1 MSTAI
6 LDAEKIPAQKL
17 EIKTLIPADPQA
29 IYQFR
34 AARLAEL
41 AEESGLPDYF
51 RLLKLLVS
59 AQARVASVT
68 DGVATPTDL
77 SELSCFGPKPEFDFE
92 QSQPMAQGH
101 FEWGNYW
108 QSVLLELISDLLPK
122 LLSKPSSESS
132 PESAADL
139 TAVLKALASTEP
151 ETLQQYAEAMLLG
164 HFAEVPAE
172 YTLFIWAALSVYWSH
187 WATDVATALATTGQG
202 YKTLCPVCGC
212 HPVASVIKEK
222 PRTGLRYLHCSLCET
237 EWHQIRAECT
247 SCGEDK
253 GVFLWAETETKA
265 AVRIESCDTCKG
277 YTKMLFTDINPK
289 FEVAV
294 DDLATLLMDKYV
306 VEQGYLATTVN
317 PLLLAHEQ

>member
-6 LDAEKIPAQKL
+6 LDAEKIPAQRL

-29 IYQFR
+29 IYQLR
-34 AARLAEL
+34 ATRLAEL

-51 RLLKLLVS
+51 LLLKLLVS
-59 AQARVASVT
+59 AQARLAAETNSA
-68 DGVATPTDL
+68 ATQ
-77 SELSCFGPKPEFDFE
+77 SCFGPKPEFDLK
-92 QSQPMAQGH
+92 QSQPMAQEH

-108 QSVLLELISDLLPK
+108 QSVLLELVSDLLPK
-122 LLSKPSSESS
+122 LLSKPLSEPS
-132 PESAADL
+132 PESATDL
-139 TAVLKALASTEP
+139 TAVLKELASTEP
-151 ETLQQYAEAMLLG
+151 ETLQQYAQAMLLG
-164 HFAEVPAE
+164 HFAEVPAK

-187 WATDVATALATTGQG
+187 WATGVATALAKTGEG
-202 YKTLCPVCGC
+202 HKTLCPVCGS

-222 PRTGLRYLHCSLCET
+222 PRAGLRYLHCSLCET

-289 FEVAV
+289 LEVAV
-294 DDLATLLMDKYV
+294 DDLATLLMDQYV

-317 PLLLAHEQ
+317 PLLLSHEQ

>member
-17 EIKTLIPADPQA
+17 EIKTLIPADPKA

-51 RLLKLLVS
+51 RLLNLLVS
-59 AQARVASVT
+59 VQARL
-68 DGVATPTDL
+68 ATETNGTATQ
-77 SELSCFGPKPEFDFE
+77 SCFGPKPEFDLN

-108 QSVLLELISDLLPK
+108 QSVLLELVSDLLPRLMPK
-122 LLSKPSSESS
+122 NA
-132 PESAADL
+132 PEL
-139 TAVLKALASTEP
+139 TVVLKELASTEP
-151 ETLQQYAEAMLLG
+151 EILQQYAQAMLLG
-164 HFAEVPAE
+164 HFADVPAK

-187 WATDVATALATTGQG
+187 WATDVAMALAKTGEG
-202 YKTLCPVCGC
+202 HKTLCPVCGS
-212 HPVASVIKEK
+212 HPVASVIKEQ
-222 PRTGLRYLHCSLCET
+222 PRAGLRYLHCSLCET
-237 EWHQIRAECT
+237 QWHQIRAECT

-277 YTKMLFTDINPK
+277 YTKMLFTDINSK
-289 FEVAV
+289 LEVAV
-294 DDLATLLMDKYV
+294 DDLATLLMDQYV